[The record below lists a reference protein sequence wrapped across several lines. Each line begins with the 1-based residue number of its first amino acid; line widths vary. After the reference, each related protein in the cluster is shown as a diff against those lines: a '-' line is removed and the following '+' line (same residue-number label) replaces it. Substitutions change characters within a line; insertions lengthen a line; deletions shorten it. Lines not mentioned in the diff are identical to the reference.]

1 MLIDAFNKVIAKS
14 QEGHDPGTVSSDAE
28 IDEYNKIIDGYK
40 TALKDASIEEILFI
54 LKHKL
59 FMSSLNSVW
68 SSMHVDLTIITYQQF
83 FTKLEVP
90 LVLSELARYMT
101 LYGDDYIDIS
111 KEINKVVDFM
121 ETGGGWL

>member
-1 MLIDAFNKVIAKS
+1 MLIDIFNKIIARSEISRAPGEFIS
-14 QEGHDPGTVSSDAE
+14 QSYT
-28 IDEYNKIIDGYK
+28 DETNKIIDEYK
-40 TALKDASIEEILFI
+40 TALKDASVEEILFI

-59 FMSSLNSVW
+59 FMSSPNCVW
-68 SSMHVDLTIITYQQF
+68 LSMPIDLTIITYQQF

-90 LVLSELARYMT
+90 LVLSELAGFMA
-101 LYGDDYIDIS
+101 LYGDDFIDIS